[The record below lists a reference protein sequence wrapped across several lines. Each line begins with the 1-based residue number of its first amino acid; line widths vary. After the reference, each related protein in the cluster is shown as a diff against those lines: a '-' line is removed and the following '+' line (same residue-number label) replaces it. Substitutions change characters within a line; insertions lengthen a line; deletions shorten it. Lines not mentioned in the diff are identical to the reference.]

1 MRHDADGRLSLAMHF
16 DRADHQ
22 RLGAMLAQART
33 ARNIKQIDLAVA
45 LNVPQKT
52 ISLIENGRRR
62 VDALEL
68 MAIEQ
73 ALGFEPLALIGQIRG
88 ELFKHP

>member
-1 MRHDADGRLSLAMHF
+1 
-16 DRADHQ
+16 
-22 RLGAMLAQART
+22 
-33 ARNIKQIDLAVA
+33 VA
-45 LNVPQKT
+45 LDVPQKT

-73 ALGFEPLALIGQIRG
+73 ALGFEPLALIGQVRG
-88 ELFKHP
+88 ELFKQP

>member
-1 MRHDADGRLSLAMHF
+1 MAV
-16 DRADHQ
+16 RAAV
-22 RLGAMLAQART
+22 RGAKPIAAMLAQARI

-45 LNVPQKT
+45 LDIPQKT
-52 ISLIENGRRR
+52 VSLIENGRRR

-88 ELFKHP
+88 ELIKRS